1 MDEEALAAALAKLG
15 MLAPQTRVE
24 ADYSQPYLIPE
35 VEADVLKAMEA
46 VKAGLKP
53 EFKDELPE
61 ALQER
66 NEFLAAQLRLLGV

>member
-1 MDEEALAAALAKLG
+1 MDEEALAAALNG
-15 MLAPQTRVE
+15 RCAPQPKVE
-24 ADYSQPYLIPE
+24 PSNEPYLIPD

-53 EFKDELPE
+53 EFKEELPE
-61 ALQER
+61 ALRER